1 MREFCFT
8 LYYHLSNSTEQ
19 DPSWEANS
27 SSTRQK
33 ILRSLWNPESSSP
46 RSQQPVT
53 CPILGQINKFQTTE
67 LILFTTDHF

>member
-1 MREFCFT
+1 MREFCLT
-8 LYYHLSNSTEQ
+8 LYGHLSNSTQQ

-33 ILRSLWNPESSSP
+33 ILRILWNPVSSSP
-46 RSQQPVT
+46 RSQQPAT
-53 CPILGQINKFQTTE
+53 CPILGQINEVQTTK